1 MRTASPGE
9 RLRRARDLAGH
20 SQSELA
26 RLAGV
31 SRALVSAVEQD
42 RHLPAVDAALRLARA
57 LGTDAESLFGADE
70 RVSAESALGE
80 PLPDGRLV
88 RAATV
93 GDRVLSAPFDAP
105 EGGAAWATA
114 DAIVEHGSLELL
126 PGGSV
131 EGALILG
138 CDPALGTV
146 EALSEGRGP
155 SRLVTVPATTGQAL
169 DSLRAGG
176 CHAAL
181 VHGRASRLARP
192 PRPVARWHVA
202 RWEVGIGYHRKLGRS
217 SLESLLSGR
226 VELVRRQRSAA
237 SDQAVV
243 RAARRLGLSVPSGP
257 LARGHLDG
265 AQRADWARA
274 AAITYR
280 PAAER
285 FDLNF
290 EPLETHEVELWVAEE
305 WSAHPGIAHF
315 LELIGSRAFRARV
328 GAIDGYD
335 LTGSGARCAA

>member
-26 RLAGV
+26 QLAGV

-70 RVSAESALGE
+70 RVSAKSALGE
-80 PLPDGRLV
+80 PLADGRLV

-93 GDRVLSAPFDAP
+93 GDRVLSAPLDPP
-105 EGGAAWATA
+105 EGGAAWAAA
-114 DAIVEHGSLELL
+114 DAIVEQGSLELL
-126 PGGSV
+126 PGGSTD
-131 EGALILG
+131 GALILG

-146 EALSEGRGP
+146 EALSDGRGP
-155 SRLVTVPATTGQAL
+155 ARLVTVPATTGQAL
-169 DSLRAGG
+169 ESLRSGT

-181 VHGRASRLARP
+181 VHGRPGRLARP
-192 PRPVARWHVA
+192 PRPVIRWHVA
-202 RWEVGIGYHRKLGRS
+202 RWDVGIGYHPRLGHS
-217 SLESLLSGR
+217 SLESLLSGQ

-237 SDQAVV
+237 SDQALV
-243 RAARRLGLSVPSGP
+243 RAARRLGMNAPAGP

-280 PAAER
+280 PAAQR
-285 FDLNF
+285 FALNF

-315 LELIGSRAFRARV
+315 LELIASRAFQARV

-335 LTGSGARCAA
+335 LSGSGTRCAA